1 MTRAAKDGVTV
12 DDVRAFWERHPL
24 FTGESSFEPGTREF
38 FDEHR
43 RVYIEDCLAG
53 NVDRRFIPPEGNRDH
68 VLDLGCGPGFW
79 VIELSK
85 IGKLEGPISG
95 ADLTQ
100 AAVDLMKKRAEIYGV
115 PVQASQQ
122 NAEALT
128 FEDGIFS
135 HVNCVGVI
143 HHTPKT
149 EQCVAEIARVL
160 RPGGSALISVY
171 YKNAILRN
179 WGALSWVGK
188 ALAKLGAKLAGRSR
202 DNIFR
207 ENNVDEIV
215 RLYDG
220 GDNPVGKAYT
230 REEFIRMLSPHFAV
244 RETFLTF
251 FPARAL
257 PVPIPAWLHRWLDRR
272 MGFLI
277 HATMVKK

>member
-1 MTRAAKDGVTV
+1 M
-12 DDVRAFWERHPL
+12 
-24 FTGESSFEPGTREF
+24 
-38 FDEHR
+38 
-43 RVYIEDCLAG
+43 
-53 NVDRRFIPPEGNRDH
+53 
-68 VLDLGCGPGFW
+68 
-79 VIELSK
+79 
-85 IGKLEGPISG
+85 
-95 ADLTQ
+95 
-100 AAVDLMKKRAEIYGV
+100 
-115 PVQASQQ
+115 
-122 NAEALT
+122 
-128 FEDGIFS
+128 
-135 HVNCVGVI
+135 
-143 HHTPKT
+143 
-149 EQCVAEIARVL
+149 
-160 RPGGSALISVY
+160 
-171 YKNAILRN
+171 
-179 WGALSWVGK
+179 
-188 ALAKLGAKLAGRSR
+188 AKLGAKLAGRSR